1 VSHSPHIDV
10 ETALADIR
18 AGRQVIV
25 VDDENRENEG
35 DLTMAADLATPE
47 AINFMAGQG
56 RGLICLALSEEKVAA
71 LRLPMMTHDNR
82 SPHNTAFTVS
92 VDARR
97 GISTGIS
104 ARERAHTIRTAVAPD
119 AVPDDLVTPGHVFP
133 LRAKQ
138 GGVLV
143 RTGHTEA
150 SVDLARLA
158 GRTPAGVICE
168 IMRPDGEMARMPD
181 LEAFATEHGLGIV
194 HIADLVQYRLAREV
208 LVHKVSETA
217 LRPTGAGLRA
227 TYRACLYEADVAD
240 AEYLALVLGDV
251 AAGAPVLVRVQTAS
265 LLRDIFTVTQPG
277 EMIQPTEWL
286 RVIEREGRGILLYI
300 LPLGFRHIAGALD
313 RLRTNDAQQER
324 AGSPHPAGDPEPSPT
339 PLRDI
344 GLGSQVLLQLG
355 VRAIRL
361 LTNNPRRL
369 AALEGYGIQ
378 VVDCVPSGPA
388 AEVVPFNE
396 REAK

>member
-1 VSHSPHIDV
+1 MSASPHIDV
-10 ETALADIR
+10 EKALADIR

-35 DLTMAADLATPE
+35 DLTMAADLVTPE
-47 AINFMAGQG
+47 AINFMAGHG
-56 RGLICLALSEEKVAA
+56 RGLICLALSEEKVAS
-71 LRLPMMTHDNR
+71 LRLPMMTQDNR

-92 VDARR
+92 VDARE

-104 ARERAHTIRTAVAPD
+104 ARERALTIRTAVAPD
-119 AVPDDLVTPGHVFP
+119 SVPDDLVTPGHVFP
-133 LRAKQ
+133 LRAKR

-158 GRTPAGVICE
+158 GRTQAGVICE

-181 LEAFATEHGLGIV
+181 LETFAVEHGLGIV
-194 HIADLVQYRLAREV
+194 HISDLVHYRLAREL
-208 LVHKVSETA
+208 LVHLVSETT
-217 LRPTGAGLRA
+217 LRPTGAGLHA
-227 TYRACLYEADVAD
+227 TYRACLYESDVAD

-251 AAGAPVLVRVQTAS
+251 ASGEPVAVRVQTAS
-265 LLRDIFTVTQPG
+265 LLRDVFTVTQPG
-277 EMIQPTEWL
+277 EIVPPTDWL

-300 LPLGFRHIAGALD
+300 LPLGCRHIASALD
-313 RLRTNDAQQER
+313 SLTTHTAR
-324 AGSPHPAGDPEPSPT
+324 ADRAVSRAEPEAAHS

-355 VRAIRL
+355 VRSIRV

-369 AALEGYGIQ
+369 SALEGYGIQ
-378 VVDCVPSGPA
+378 VVDCVPSGSPA
-388 AEVVPFNE
+388 EAAPPNQ

>member
-1 VSHSPHIDV
+1 VADNPHISV
-10 ETALADIR
+10 EQALADIR

-25 VDDENRENEG
+25 VDDESRENEG
-35 DLTMAADLATPE
+35 DLTMAADLVTPE
-47 AINFMAGQG
+47 AINFMASQG
-56 RGLICLALSEEKVAA
+56 RGLICMALSEARVAE
-71 LRLPMMTHDNR
+71 LRLPMMTQDNR

-92 VDARR
+92 VDARH
-97 GISTGIS
+97 GVSTGIS
-104 ARERAHTIRTAVAPD
+104 ARERAHTIRTAVAEGTT
-119 AVPDDLVTPGHVFP
+119 PDDLVIPGHVFP
-133 LRAKQ
+133 LRAKR

-150 SVDLARLA
+150 SVDLARMA

-181 LEAFATEHGLGIV
+181 LEIFAAEHGLGIV

-208 LVHKVSETA
+208 LVHRVSETT
-217 LRPTGAGLRA
+217 LRPTSAGLGA

-251 AAGAPVLVRVQTAS
+251 ASGGPVLVRVQTAS
-265 LLRDIFTVTQPG
+265 LLRDVFTVTQPG
-277 EMIQPTEWL
+277 EMVQPTEWL

-300 LPLGFRHIAGALD
+300 LPLGCRHLATALD
-313 RLRTNDAQQER
+313 RLSASTAEQER
-324 AGSPHPAGDPEPSPT
+324 ASLRANHEPEVSHS

-355 VRAIRL
+355 VRSIRL
-361 LTNNPRRL
+361 LTNYPRRL
-369 AALEGYGIQ
+369 AALDGYGIQ
-378 VVDCVPSGPA
+378 VVDCVPSGPPSPVA
-388 AEVVPFNE
+388 PPNE

>member
-1 VSHSPHIDV
+1 VPSDPHINV
-10 ETALADIR
+10 EKALADIR

-35 DLTMAADLATPE
+35 DLTMAADLVTPE
-47 AINFMAGQG
+47 AINFMAGYG
-56 RGLICLALSEEKVAA
+56 RGLICMALSEEKVAS
-71 LRLPMMTHDNR
+71 LRLPMMTQDNR

-92 VDARR
+92 VDARH

-119 AVPDDLVTPGHVFP
+119 AAPDDLVTPGHVFP
-133 LRAKQ
+133 LRAKR

-150 SVDLARLA
+150 SVDLARMA

-181 LEAFATEHGLGIV
+181 LEVFAAEHGLGIV
-194 HIADLVQYRLAREV
+194 HISDLVQYRLAREV
-208 LVHKVSETA
+208 LVHLVAEAT
-217 LRPTGAGLRA
+217 LRPTGAGLHA
-227 TYRACLYEADVAD
+227 SYRACLYEADVAD

-251 AAGAPVLVRVQTAS
+251 TSAEPVMVRVQTAS
-265 LLRDIFTVTQPG
+265 LLRDVFTVTQPG
-277 EMIQPTEWL
+277 EMIQPTQWL
-286 RVIEREGRGILLYI
+286 RVIEREGRGVLLYI
-300 LPLGFRHIAGALD
+300 LPLACRHIATALD
-313 RLRTNDAQQER
+313 GLTASAAREER
-324 AGSPHPAGDPEPSPT
+324 ATFHGEHEPSHT

-344 GLGSQVLLQLG
+344 GLGSQVLVQLG

-378 VVDCVPSGPA
+378 VIDCVPSDPP

>member
-1 VSHSPHIDV
+1 VSPNPHIDV
-10 ETALADIR
+10 ATALAQIR

-25 VDDENRENEG
+25 VDDEDRENEG
-35 DLTMAADLATPE
+35 DLTMAADLVTPE
-47 AINFMAGQG
+47 DINFMAAHG
-56 RGLICLALSEEKVAA
+56 RGLICMALSEDKVES
-71 LRLPMMTHDNR
+71 LRLPMMTQENR

-92 VDARR
+92 VDARD

-104 ARERAHTIRTAVAPD
+104 ARERAHTIRVAVAPD
-119 AVPDDLVTPGHVFP
+119 AKPEQLVTPGHIFP
-133 LRAKQ
+133 LRAKR

-158 GRTPAGVICE
+158 GRSSAGVICE
-168 IMRPDGEMARMPD
+168 VMRPDGEMARMPD
-181 LEAFATEHGLGIV
+181 LEKFAVEHGLGIV
-194 HIADLVQYRLAREV
+194 KISDLVQYRLAREV
-208 LVHKVSETA
+208 LVHKVSETT
-217 LRPTGAGLRA
+217 LRPTGAGLKA
-227 TYRACLYEADVAD
+227 EYRTILYEADVAD

-251 AAGAPVLVRVQTAS
+251 SSGEPVMVRVQTAS
-265 LLRDIFTVTQPG
+265 LLRDVFTVTQPG
-277 EMIQPTEWL
+277 EMIQPTDWL

-300 LPLGFRHIAGALD
+300 LPLGARHIATALD
-313 RLRTNDAQQER
+313 RLR
-324 AGSPHPAGDPEPSPT
+324 GSAPPNPAEPSLA

-355 VRAIRL
+355 VRSIRM

-378 VVDCVPSGPA
+378 VVDRVPSDAPA
-388 AEVVPFNE
+388 APS
-396 REAK
+396 AK

>member
-1 VSHSPHIDV
+1 VSPDPHVDV
-10 ETALADIR
+10 DKALADIR

-25 VDDENRENEG
+25 VDDEHRENEG
-35 DLTMAADLATPE
+35 DLTMAADLVTPE
-47 AINFMAGQG
+47 AVNFMAGHG
-56 RGLICLALSEEKVAA
+56 RGLICLALSEEKVSE
-71 LRLPMMTHDNR
+71 LRLPMMTQDNR

-92 VDARR
+92 IDARH

-104 ARERAHTIRTAVAPD
+104 ARERAHTISTAVAPD
-119 AVPDDLVTPGHVFP
+119 AASDDLVTPGHVFP
-133 LRAKQ
+133 LRAKR

-150 SVDLARLA
+150 SVDLARMA

-181 LEAFATEHGLGIV
+181 LEAFAAEHGLGIV
-194 HIADLVQYRLAREV
+194 HISDLVQYRLAREV
-208 LVHKVSETA
+208 LVHRVSETT
-217 LRPTGAGLRA
+217 LRPTGGGLHA

-251 AAGAPVLVRVQTAS
+251 ASGEPVLVRVQTAS
-265 LLRDIFTVTQPG
+265 LLRDVFTVTQPG

-286 RVIEREGRGILLYI
+286 RAIEREGRGVLLYI
-300 LPLGFRHIAGALD
+300 LPLGCRHIATALD
-313 RLRTNDAQQER
+313 GLTASTARGER
-324 AGSPHPAGDPEPSPT
+324 AISQGGREPLPA

-355 VRAIRL
+355 VRSIRL

-378 VVDCVPSGPA
+378 IVDCVPSGPP

>member
-1 VSHSPHIDV
+1 VAGNPHISV
-10 ETALADIR
+10 EQALAEIR

-25 VDDENRENEG
+25 VDDESRENEG
-35 DLTMAADLATPE
+35 DLTMAADLVTPD
-47 AINFMAGQG
+47 AINFMATQG
-56 RGLICLALSEEKVAA
+56 RGLICMALSEERVAE
-71 LRLPMMTHDNR
+71 LRLPMMTQDNR

-92 VDARR
+92 VDARH

-104 ARERAHTIRTAVAPD
+104 ARERAHTIRTAVAPGTT
-119 AVPDDLVTPGHVFP
+119 PEDLVTPGHVFP
-133 LRAKQ
+133 LQAKR

-150 SVDLARLA
+150 SVDLARMA
-158 GRTPAGVICE
+158 GCTPAGVICE

-181 LEAFATEHGLGIV
+181 LETFASQHGLGIV

-208 LVHKVSETA
+208 LVHQVSETL
-217 LRPTGAGLRA
+217 LRPTGVGLKA

-251 AAGAPVLVRVQTAS
+251 ASGAPVLVRVQTAS
-265 LLRDIFTVTQPG
+265 LLRDVFTVTQPG

-300 LPLGFRHIAGALD
+300 LPLGCRHIATALN
-313 RLRTNDAQQER
+313 RLHASKAEQER
-324 AGSPHPAGDPEPSPT
+324 AHTRPAEAPEPSLI

-355 VRAIRL
+355 VRSIRL
-361 LTNNPRRL
+361 LTNYPRRL
-369 AALEGYGIQ
+369 AALDGYGIQ
-378 VVDCVPSGPA
+378 VVDCVSSDPPA
-388 AEVVPFNE
+388 EAVPPNQ

>member
-1 VSHSPHIDV
+1 MSPNSHVDV
-10 ETALADIR
+10 EKALADIR

-25 VDDENRENEG
+25 VDDEKRENEG
-35 DLTMAADLATPE
+35 DLTMAADLVTPE
-47 AINFMAGQG
+47 TVNFMAGQG
-56 RGLICLALSEEKVAA
+56 RGLICLALSEEKVAS
-71 LRLPMMTHDNR
+71 LRLPMMTQDNR

-92 VDARR
+92 VDARH

-104 ARERAHTIRTAVAPD
+104 ARERAHTIRVAVAPD
-119 AVPDDLVTPGHVFP
+119 AAPDDLVTPGHVFP
-133 LRAKQ
+133 LRAKR

-181 LEAFATEHGLGIV
+181 LEAFAAEHGLGIV
-194 HIADLVQYRLAREV
+194 HISDLVQYRLAREV
-208 LVHKVSETA
+208 LVHLVTETT
-217 LRPTGAGLRA
+217 LRPTGAGLHA
-227 TYRACLYEADVAD
+227 SYRACLYEADVAD

-251 AAGAPVLVRVQTAS
+251 TSGEPVLVRVQTAS
-265 LLRDIFTVTQPG
+265 LLRDVFTVTQPG
-277 EMIQPTEWL
+277 EMIQPTQWL
-286 RVIEREGRGILLYI
+286 RAIEREGRGVLLYI
-300 LPLGFRHIAGALD
+300 LPLGRRHIATALD
-313 RLRTNDAQQER
+313 SVTASAAREERTISRGARE
-324 AGSPHPAGDPEPSPT
+324 PEPSPV

-344 GLGSQVLLQLG
+344 GLGSQVLVQLG
-355 VRAIRL
+355 VRSIRL

-378 VVDCVPSGPA
+378 VVDCVPSGPP

>member
-1 VSHSPHIDV
+1 MSSNPHIDV
-10 ETALADIR
+10 EKALADIS

-35 DLTMAADLATPE
+35 DLTMAADLVTPE
-47 AINFMAGQG
+47 AVNFMAAHG
-56 RGLICLALSEEKVAA
+56 RGLICLALSEEKVAS
-71 LRLPMMTHDNR
+71 LRLPMMTQDNR

-119 AVPDDLVTPGHVFP
+119 AAPDDLVTPGHVFP
-133 LRAKQ
+133 LRAKR

-150 SVDLARLA
+150 SVDLARMA

-181 LEAFATEHGLGIV
+181 LERFAAEHGLGIV
-194 HIADLVQYRLAREV
+194 HISDLVQYRLAREV
-208 LVHKVSETA
+208 LVHRVAETT
-217 LRPTGAGLRA
+217 LRPTGAGLRSS
-227 TYRACLYEADVAD
+227 YRACLYEADVAD

-251 AAGAPVLVRVQTAS
+251 ASGEPVLVRVQTAS
-265 LLRDIFTVTQPG
+265 LLRDVFTVTQPG

-286 RVIEREGRGILLYI
+286 RCIEREGRGVLLYI
-300 LPLGFRHIAGALD
+300 LPLGRRHIALALESLSASD
-313 RLRTNDAQQER
+313 PRDER
-324 AGSPHPAGDPEPSPT
+324 ATSHAEPEPSHT

-344 GLGSQVLLQLG
+344 GLGSQVLVQLG

-378 VVDCVPSGPA
+378 VVDCVSSGPP

>member
-1 VSHSPHIDV
+1 
-10 ETALADIR
+10 
-18 AGRQVIV
+18 VIV

-35 DLTMAADLATPE
+35 DLTMAADLVTPE
-47 AINFMAGQG
+47 AVNFMAGHG
-56 RGLICLALSEEKVAA
+56 RGLICLALSEEKVSE
-71 LRLPMMTHDNR
+71 LRLPMMTQDNR

-92 VDARR
+92 IDARH

-104 ARERAHTIRTAVAPD
+104 ARERAHTISTAVAPD
-119 AVPDDLVTPGHVFP
+119 AASDDLVTPGHVFP
-133 LRAKQ
+133 LRAKR

-150 SVDLARLA
+150 SVDLARMA

-168 IMRPDGEMARMPD
+168 IMRTDGEMARMPD
-181 LEAFATEHGLGIV
+181 LEAFAAEHGLGIV
-194 HIADLVQYRLAREV
+194 HISDLVQYRLAREV
-208 LVHKVSETA
+208 LVHRVSETT
-217 LRPTGAGLRA
+217 LRPTGAGLHA

-251 AAGAPVLVRVQTAS
+251 ASGEPVLVRVQTAS
-265 LLRDIFTVTQPG
+265 LLRDVFTVTQPG
-277 EMIQPTEWL
+277 EVIQPTQWL
-286 RVIEREGRGILLYI
+286 RAIEREGRGVLLYI
-300 LPLGFRHIAGALD
+300 LPLVCRHIATALD
-313 RLRTNDAQQER
+313 GLTASAAREER
-324 AGSPHPAGDPEPSPT
+324 AISNGGREPLPA

-355 VRAIRL
+355 VRSIRL

-378 VVDCVPSGPA
+378 IVDCVPSGPP

>member
-1 VSHSPHIDV
+1 
-10 ETALADIR
+10 
-18 AGRQVIV
+18 
-25 VDDENRENEG
+25 
-35 DLTMAADLATPE
+35 
-47 AINFMAGQG
+47 
-56 RGLICLALSEEKVAA
+56 
-71 LRLPMMTHDNR
+71 
-82 SPHNTAFTVS
+82 
-92 VDARR
+92 
-97 GISTGIS
+97 
-104 ARERAHTIRTAVAPD
+104 
-119 AVPDDLVTPGHVFP
+119 VPDDLVTPGHVFP
-133 LRAKQ
+133 LRAKK

-150 SVDLARLA
+150 SVDLARMA

-168 IMRPDGEMARMPD
+168 IMRSDGEMARMPD
-181 LEAFATEHGLGIV
+181 LEAFAAEHGLGIV

-208 LVHKVSETA
+208 LVHKLSETT

-227 TYRACLYEADVAD
+227 SYRACLYEADVAD

-251 AAGAPVLVRVQTAS
+251 TSGSPVLVRVQTAS
-265 LLRDIFTVTQPG
+265 LLRDVFTVTQPG

-300 LPLGFRHIAGALD
+300 LPLGVRHIAGALD
-313 RLRTNDAQQER
+313 RLQANAAQQAR
-324 AGSPHPAGDPEPSPT
+324 AGSSHATREPEPSPSS

-355 VRAIRL
+355 VRSIRL

-378 VVDCVPSGPA
+378 VVDCVPSGSVV
-388 AEVVPFNE
+388 EVVPFNE

>member
-1 VSHSPHIDV
+1 MPPDPHINI
-10 ETALADIR
+10 EKALADIR

-25 VDDENRENEG
+25 VDDEKRENEG

-47 AINFMAGQG
+47 AVNFMAGQG

-71 LRLPMMTHDNR
+71 LRLPMMTQDNR

-92 VDARR
+92 IDARH

-119 AVPDDLVTPGHVFP
+119 ISPDDLVTPGHVFP
-133 LRAKQ
+133 LRAKR

-194 HIADLVQYRLAREV
+194 HISDLIQYRLAREV
-208 LVHKVSETA
+208 LVHQVAETT

-251 AAGAPVLVRVQTAS
+251 TSGEPVLVRVQTAS
-265 LLRDIFTVTQPG
+265 LLRDVFTVTQPG
-277 EMIQPTEWL
+277 EVIQPTQWL
-286 RVIEREGRGILLYI
+286 RVIEREGRGVLLYI
-300 LPLGFRHIAGALD
+300 LPLGTRHIATALD
-313 RLRTNDAQQER
+313 SLSASAAQEER
-324 AGSPHPAGDPEPSPT
+324 AISRGGRDPEASHT

-344 GLGSQVLLQLG
+344 GLGSQVLRQLG

-378 VVDCVPSGPA
+378 VVDCVSSSPL

>member
-1 VSHSPHIDV
+1 
-10 ETALADIR
+10 
-18 AGRQVIV
+18 
-25 VDDENRENEG
+25 
-35 DLTMAADLATPE
+35 
-47 AINFMAGQG
+47 
-56 RGLICLALSEEKVAA
+56 
-71 LRLPMMTHDNR
+71 
-82 SPHNTAFTVS
+82 
-92 VDARR
+92 
-97 GISTGIS
+97 
-104 ARERAHTIRTAVAPD
+104 
-119 AVPDDLVTPGHVFP
+119 VFP
-133 LRAKQ
+133 LRAKA

-168 IMRPDGEMARMPD
+168 IMRSDGEMARMPD
-181 LEAFATEHGLGIV
+181 LEAFAAEHGLGIV

-208 LVHKVSETA
+208 LVHKLSETT

-251 AAGAPVLVRVQTAS
+251 ASGGPVLVRVQTAS
-265 LLRDIFTVTQPG
+265 LLRDVFTVTQPS

-300 LPLGFRHIAGALD
+300 LPLGVRHIAGALD
-313 RLRTNDAQQER
+313 RLMANAAQQEGTASPR
-324 AGSPHPAGDPEPSPT
+324 AAREPVPPPSS

-355 VRAIRL
+355 VHSMRL

-378 VVDCVPSGPA
+378 VVDCVPSGSA
-388 AEVVPFNE
+388 LEVVPFNE

>member
-1 VSHSPHIDV
+1 MSPDPHINL
-10 ETALADIR
+10 EKALADIR

-25 VDDENRENEG
+25 VDDEHRENEG
-35 DLTMAADLATPE
+35 DLTMAADLVTPE
-47 AINFMAGQG
+47 AINFMAGHG
-56 RGLICLALSEEKVAA
+56 RGLICLALSEEKVAS
-71 LRLPMMTHDNR
+71 LHLPMMTQDNR

-92 VDARR
+92 VDARH

-104 ARERAHTIRTAVAPD
+104 ARERAHTISTAVAPD
-119 AVPDDLVTPGHVFP
+119 ATPDDLVTPGHVFP
-133 LRAKQ
+133 LRAKR

-150 SVDLARLA
+150 SVDLARMA

-181 LEAFATEHGLGIV
+181 LETFASEHGLGIV
-194 HIADLVQYRLAREV
+194 HISDLVQYRLAREV
-208 LVHKVSETA
+208 LVHLVTETN
-217 LRPTGAGLRA
+217 LRPTGAGLHA

-251 AAGAPVLVRVQTAS
+251 ASGEPVLVRVQTAS
-265 LLRDIFTVTQPG
+265 LLRDVFTITQPG

-286 RVIEREGRGILLYI
+286 RVIERQGRGVLLYI
-300 LPLGFRHIAGALD
+300 LPLGSRHIATAL
-313 RLRTNDAQQER
+313 NGVSASAAQEER
-324 AGSPHPAGDPEPSPT
+324 AISRGGRDPEASHT

-344 GLGSQVLLQLG
+344 GLGSQVLRQLG

-378 VVDCVPSGPA
+378 VVDCVSSSPL

>member
-1 VSHSPHIDV
+1 MSPDPHIDV
-10 ETALADIR
+10 EKALADIR

-47 AINFMAGQG
+47 AVNFMAGQG
-56 RGLICLALSEEKVAA
+56 RGLICLALSEEKVAT
-71 LRLPMMTHDNR
+71 LRLPMMTQDNR

-92 VDARR
+92 VDARHD
-97 GISTGIS
+97 ISTGIS

-119 AVPDDLVTPGHVFP
+119 AAPDDLVTPGHVFP
-133 LRAKQ
+133 LRAKR

-181 LEAFATEHGLGIV
+181 LEAFAAGHGLGIV
-194 HIADLVQYRLAREV
+194 HISDLVKYRLAREV
-208 LVHKVSETA
+208 LVHLMAETT

-227 TYRACLYEADVAD
+227 TYRAYLYEADVAD

-251 AAGAPVLVRVQTAS
+251 ASGEPVLVRVQTAS
-265 LLRDIFTVTQPG
+265 LLRDVFTVTQPG
-277 EMIQPTEWL
+277 EMIQPTQWL
-286 RVIEREGRGILLYI
+286 RAIEREGRGVLLYI
-300 LPLGFRHIAGALD
+300 LPLGIRHIATALD
-313 RLRTNDAQQER
+313 SLTASTAQQER
-324 AGSPHPAGDPEPSPT
+324 AISRAGREPEPSPV

-344 GLGSQVLLQLG
+344 GLGSQVLVQLG

-378 VVDCVPSGPA
+378 VVDCVSGGPP

>member
-1 VSHSPHIDV
+1 
-10 ETALADIR
+10 
-18 AGRQVIV
+18 
-25 VDDENRENEG
+25 
-35 DLTMAADLATPE
+35 
-47 AINFMAGQG
+47 
-56 RGLICLALSEEKVAA
+56 
-71 LRLPMMTHDNR
+71 
-82 SPHNTAFTVS
+82 
-92 VDARR
+92 
-97 GISTGIS
+97 
-104 ARERAHTIRTAVAPD
+104 
-119 AVPDDLVTPGHVFP
+119 
-133 LRAKQ
+133 
-138 GGVLV
+138 VLV

-150 SVDLARLA
+150 SVDLARMA

-181 LEAFATEHGLGIV
+181 LESFAAEHGLGIV

-208 LVHKVSETA
+208 LVHRVAETT

-227 TYRACLYEADVAD
+227 SYRACLYEADVAD

-251 AAGAPVLVRVQTAS
+251 ASGEPVLVRVQTAS

-277 EMIQPTEWL
+277 EVIQPTEWL
-286 RVIEREGRGILLYI
+286 RCIEREGRGVLLYI
-300 LPLGFRHIAGALD
+300 LPLGRRHIATALESLSASVP
-313 RLRTNDAQQER
+313 RENR
-324 AGSPHPAGDPEPSPT
+324 AISHAEPEPSQT

-344 GLGSQVLLQLG
+344 GLGSQVLVQLG

-378 VVDCVPSGPA
+378 VVDCVSSGPA
-388 AEVVPFNE
+388 AGVVPFNE

>member
-1 VSHSPHIDV
+1 MSPDPHIDV
-10 ETALADIR
+10 EKALAEIR

-25 VDDENRENEG
+25 VDDEHRENEG
-35 DLTMAADLATPE
+35 DLTMAADLVTSE
-47 AINFMAGQG
+47 AVNFMASQG
-56 RGLICLALSEEKVAA
+56 RGLICLALSEEKVAT
-71 LRLPMMTHDNR
+71 LRLPMMTQDNR

-92 VDARR
+92 VDARH

-104 ARERAHTIRTAVAPD
+104 ARERSHTIRTAVAPD
-119 AVPDDLVTPGHVFP
+119 AAPDDLVTPGHVFP
-133 LRAKQ
+133 LRAKR

-150 SVDLARLA
+150 SVDLARMA

-181 LEAFATEHGLGIV
+181 LEAFATERGLGIV
-194 HIADLVQYRLAREV
+194 HISDLVQYRLAREV
-208 LVHKVSETA
+208 LVHLVTETT
-217 LRPTGAGLRA
+217 LRPTGAGLHA
-227 TYRACLYEADVAD
+227 NYRACLYEADVAD

-251 AAGAPVLVRVQTAS
+251 ASGEPVLVRVQTAS

-277 EMIQPTEWL
+277 EVIQPTEWL
-286 RVIEREGRGILLYI
+286 RCIEREGRGVLLYI
-300 LPLGFRHIAGALD
+300 LPLGRRHIATALESLTASAPRD
-313 RLRTNDAQQER
+313 ER
-324 AGSPHPAGDPEPSPT
+324 AISHVEPELSHT

-344 GLGSQVLLQLG
+344 GLGSQVLVQLG

-378 VVDCVPSGPA
+378 VVDCVSSGPP

>member
-1 VSHSPHIDV
+1 VSPDPHIDV
-10 ETALADIR
+10 EKALAEIR

-25 VDDENRENEG
+25 VDDEHRENEG
-35 DLTMAADLATPE
+35 DLTMAADLVTSE
-47 AINFMAGQG
+47 AVNFMASQG
-56 RGLICLALSEEKVAA
+56 RGLICLALSEEKVAT
-71 LRLPMMTHDNR
+71 LRLPMMTQDNR

-92 VDARR
+92 VDARH

-119 AVPDDLVTPGHVFP
+119 AAPDELVTPGHVFP
-133 LRAKQ
+133 LRAKR

-181 LEAFATEHGLGIV
+181 LETFATERGLGIV
-194 HIADLVQYRLAREV
+194 HISDLVQYRLAREV
-208 LVHKVSETA
+208 LVHLVTETT
-217 LRPTGAGLRA
+217 LRPTGAGLHA
-227 TYRACLYEADVAD
+227 NYRACLYEADVAD

-251 AAGAPVLVRVQTAS
+251 ASGEPVLVRVQTAS
-265 LLRDIFTVTQPG
+265 LLRDVFTVTQPG
-277 EMIQPTEWL
+277 EMIQPTQWL
-286 RVIEREGRGILLYI
+286 RIIEREGRGVLLYI
-300 LPLGFRHIAGALD
+300 LPLGCRHIATALD
-313 RLRTNDAQQER
+313 GLSASTAQEER
-324 AGSPHPAGDPEPSPT
+324 AISRGGREPEPSAM

-344 GLGSQVLLQLG
+344 GLGSQVLVQLG

-369 AALEGYGIQ
+369 AALQGYGIQ
-378 VVDCVPSGPA
+378 VVDCVPSGPP
-388 AEVVPFNE
+388 AEIVPFNE

>member
-1 VSHSPHIDV
+1 
-10 ETALADIR
+10 
-18 AGRQVIV
+18 V

-35 DLTMAADLATPE
+35 DLTMAADLVTPE
-47 AINFMAGQG
+47 AVNFMAGHG
-56 RGLICLALSEEKVAA
+56 RGLICLALSEEKVSE
-71 LRLPMMTHDNR
+71 LRLPMMTQDNR

-92 VDARR
+92 IDARH

-104 ARERAHTIRTAVAPD
+104 ARERAHTISTAVAPD
-119 AVPDDLVTPGHVFP
+119 AAPDDLVTPGHVFP
-133 LRAKQ
+133 LRAKR

-150 SVDLARLA
+150 SVDLARMA

-181 LEAFATEHGLGIV
+181 LEIFAAEHGLGIV
-194 HIADLVQYRLAREV
+194 HISDLVQYRLAREV
-208 LVHKVSETA
+208 LVHRLSETT
-217 LRPTGAGLRA
+217 LRPTGAGLHA

-251 AAGAPVLVRVQTAS
+251 ASGEPVLVRVQTAS
-265 LLRDIFTVTQPG
+265 LLRDVFTVTQPG

-286 RVIEREGRGILLYI
+286 RAIEREGRGVLLYI
-300 LPLGFRHIAGALD
+300 LPLGCRHIATALD
-313 RLRTNDAQQER
+313 GLTASAAREER
-324 AGSPHPAGDPEPSPT
+324 AISHRAREPLPA

-378 VVDCVPSGPA
+378 IVDCVPSGPP